1 MSKAD
6 KVLKKIEANTE
17 KEFLPVIGPVKGQVL
32 VDVIHQKNP
41 KQILEVGTL
50 IGYSAILM
58 AKELESNAQITSI
71 EIRAEE
77 AKIARENIKEA
88 EVPAKI
94 EVIVGDALEVLPDLH
109 GKFDMVFIDAAKEEY
124 FNYLKLIDN
133 KLHKGSIIVADN
145 AGISAEQMKDYLDH
159 VRSSGKYKSEYF
171 SFGEDGVEMS
181 VKL

>member
-1 MSKAD
+1 MSKAG
-6 KVLKKIEANTE
+6 KVLKKIEALTE
-17 KEFLPVIGPVKGQVL
+17 NEFLPIIGPVKGQVL
-32 VDVIHQKNP
+32 VKVIHEKNP
-41 KQILEVGTL
+41 KEILEVGTL

-58 AKELESNAQITSI
+58 AKELDSDAQITSI
-71 EIRAEE
+71 EIRVEE

-94 EVIVGDALEVLPDLH
+94 EVIVGDALEVLPGLR

-124 FNYLKLIDN
+124 FKYLKLIEN
-133 KLHKGSIIVADN
+133 RLHKGSVIVADN

-171 SFGEDGVEMS
+171 SFREDGVEVS